1 MRIEVRL
8 FATLVSY
15 LPPEGRDGA
24 VILDVPDGSTVRDIV
39 IRLCIPADLE
49 RVTLLNGGNS
59 APDAPLHAG
68 DILTIFPPLAGGG
81 QGRSL
86 RAARL

>member
-1 MRIEVRL
+1 VRIEVRL

-15 LPPEGRDGA
+15 LPPEGREGA
-24 VILDVPDGSTVRDIV
+24 VVLDVPDGSTVRDV
-39 IRLCIPADLE
+39 VTRLAIPTDLE
-49 RVTLLNGGNS
+49 RVTLLNGGDS

-81 QGRSL
+81 EDCSL
-86 RAARL
+86 SAARL